1 MTGYSPLP
9 VFKLCWKYLTPAVCT
24 ATFVFS
30 LVCWSPLSLGNGLV
44 APVWAT
50 TLGWLLTLSS
60 VSLLPIWA
68 IYALVTTPGTL
79 PQRFQRLCSPAKNC
93 STALN
98 HITTNNAAL
107 PYSPTLPLT
116 EKPKEPI
123 TDIIQDHMT

>member
-1 MTGYSPLP
+1 MKINGLSFPFYPLQ
-9 VFKLCWKYLTPAVCT
+9 

-30 LVCWSPLSLGNGLV
+30 LVRWSPLSLGKGLV

-79 PQRFQRLCSPAKNC
+79 PQVIPAHSLLCLLPR
-93 STALN
+93 TADVLL
-98 HITTNNAAL
+98 TL
-107 PYSPTLPLT
+107 EFFLKFLKPT
-116 EKPKEPI
+116 
-123 TDIIQDHMT
+123 Q